1 MMLRSAILTLFALMF
16 ATHAGAQTQYPSG
29 TVRMVV
35 GFAPGGGNDILA
47 RILAE
52 RFGAHYAAGFIVDNR
67 PGANGMIA
75 IEAVKHATPNGLSIL
90 VGPSSGMTFNPIL
103 LKEIPYDPIKD
114 FAPVAMVGSFPLLV
128 VVKADSPIKSLK
140 DLVDLAK
147 AKPGAV
153 NFSSAATSFQMA
165 TEAFTQR
172 AGIQMLNVPYR
183 GSAPAATAVLTSDVS
198 VNFGDVSAVL
208 PLIEGG
214 RLRALAVTTEKR
226 IPSLPNVPTIAE
238 SGYPGF
244 EMVFWSGLFLPAGT
258 PEPIRASLEVEV
270 QKILARPDVLDRM
283 RKLGVEP
290 SFMPGLAL
298 SAKMKA
304 DIEVYR
310 KIADAAGIKPQ

>member
-1 MMLRSAILTLFALMF
+1 MMLRSAILALFVLILAPYG
-16 ATHAGAQTQYPSG
+16 GAQAQYPSG

-52 RFGAHYAAGFIVDNR
+52 RFGAHYKASFIVDNR

-75 IEAVKHATPNGLSIL
+75 IEAVKHAGPNGLNIL

-128 VVKADSPIKSLK
+128 VVKADSSIKSLK
-140 DLVDLAK
+140 ELVDLAK
-147 AKPGAV
+147 EKPGAV

-172 AGIQMLNVPYR
+172 AGVRMQNVPYR
-183 GSAPAATAVLTSDVS
+183 GSAPAATAVLTNDVS

-226 IPSLPNVPTIAE
+226 IPSLPDVPTIAE

-244 EMVFWSGLFLPAGT
+244 EMVFWSGLFLPTGT
-258 PEPIRASLEVEV
+258 PEPIRAGLEVVV
-270 QKILARPDVLDRM
+270 QKIVAMPDVLDRM
-283 RKLGVEP
+283 SKLGVEP
-290 SFMPGLAL
+290 SFMPGPAL
-298 SAKMKA
+298 GAKMKA
-304 DIEVYR
+304 DIEAYR

>member
-1 MMLRSAILTLFALMF
+1 MMLRSAILALFALMF
-16 ATHAGAQTQYPSG
+16 ATHAGAQTQYPSS

-103 LKEIPYDPIKD
+103 LKEIPYDPIND

-270 QKILARPDVLDRM
+270 QKILAMPDVLDRM